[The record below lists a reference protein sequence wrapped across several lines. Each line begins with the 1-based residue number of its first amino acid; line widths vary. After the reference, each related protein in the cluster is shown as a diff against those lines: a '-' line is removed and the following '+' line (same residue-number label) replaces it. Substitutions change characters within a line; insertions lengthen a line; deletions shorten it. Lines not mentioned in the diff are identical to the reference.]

1 VGTPTSHAELFDPAT
16 GTFGATGAMVMPRIY
31 HTASVLRDGRVLIVG
46 GTVDLDIDDDD
57 AIDPTPQTAEIYDPV
72 TGTFTATAS
81 PGVPRFGHA
90 AAALP
95 DGRVL
100 ITGGGDTDDATPESF
115 TRSAE
120 LYDPASGTFSPTG
133 DMVSGHMFHTATTLP
148 DGRILLA
155 GFDEA
160 TMSSL
165 SGGATGD
172 LLSTA
177 EIYDP
182 ATGTFAAV
190 EVEPAV
196 LPVPSPGS

>member
-1 VGTPTSHAELFDPAT
+1 
-16 GTFGATGAMVMPRIY
+16 
-31 HTASVLRDGRVLIVG
+31 
-46 GTVDLDIDDDD
+46 
-57 AIDPTPQTAEIYDPV
+57 
-72 TGTFTATAS
+72 
-81 PGVPRFGHA
+81 
-90 AAALP
+90 
-95 DGRVL
+95 
-100 ITGGGDTDDATPESF
+100 
-115 TRSAE
+115 
-120 LYDPASGTFSPTG
+120 
-133 DMVSGHMFHTATTLP
+133 MVSGHMFHTATTLP